1 MGSRLA
7 RLAVVFSALCILG
20 SCAPKEDHRVAIAIH
35 GGAGTIDRAELTPEK
50 EAEIRATLERAV
62 RTGHDI
68 LTQGGSS
75 VAAVEAAIVVLEDS
89 PLFNAGKG
97 AVFNAEGVNELD
109 ASIMDGA
116 TLNAGAVAAVRHIRN
131 PIKLA
136 LAVMNKSRHVM
147 LIGDGAEEFARQQGF
162 ELVDAKYFYTDF
174 RWQQLQKAKAATTGA
189 NDTPQHWYSTVG
201 AVARDKN
208 GNLAAGTSTGGLTNK
223 QWGRVGDS
231 PIIGAGTYASNDS
244 CAVSGT
250 GTGEY
255 FIRHVVA
262 YSICSRVRHGASIA
276 EAANAV
282 INGVLVKDGGDGGVI
297 AMDKDGNFA
306 LVRNTTGMYRASID
320 KTGKLSVQI
329 WDE

>member
-1 MGSRLA
+1 M
-7 RLAVVFSALCILG
+7 
-20 SCAPKEDHRVAIAIH
+20 
-35 GGAGTIDRAELTPEK
+35 
-50 EAEIRATLERAV
+50 
-62 RTGHDI
+62 
-68 LTQGGSS
+68 
-75 VAAVEAAIVVLEDS
+75 
-89 PLFNAGKG
+89 
-97 AVFNAEGVNELD
+97 
-109 ASIMDGA
+109 
-116 TLNAGAVAAVRHIRN
+116 AAVRHIRN

-162 ELVDAKYFYTDF
+162 ELVDAHYFYTDF

-189 NDTPQHWYSTVG
+189 RAMPQHWYSTVG
-201 AVARDKN
+201 AVARDKD

-262 YSICSRVRHGASIA
+262 YSICSRVKHGASIA
-276 EAANAV
+276 DAANAV

-297 AMDKDGNFA
+297 AMDKDGDIA
-306 LVRNTTGMYRASID
+306 LVRNTPGMYRASID
-320 KTGKLSVQI
+320 KAGKLSVQI
-329 WDE
+329 WDEQEDRPPVSRPTSP